1 MPISAPAEPPGARV
15 HRQQVVQRAHRP
27 RAPRVRGGREPVVHR
42 VHRVDVHGV
51 VVGVGEERGGVERD
65 ARRSRRAAH
74 EHVAGAETPAEGKAS
89 GVRLRHAGG
98 HLEAHEFFRGV
109 PSQCLRGPGE
119 DRAERV
125 PTLKRA
131 LGGDQ
136 HRQAETFS
144 FRRFFVFRLVANLH
158 RPYDPRDVSYDARTR
173 WSCRLREPSDGVGR
187 LPRLAERSFANE
199 RALVLRKSFG
209 TEKASRL
216 RERRLE
222 LDLRRERGE
231 RPGDARRRHGT
242 SDRGGHLVSRS
253 RLVAIEKDSRKG
265 FRNALVAFS
274 VGARAET
281 TDTTFFAVNLPR
293 AVWGARLGRAL
304 DAELGE
310 VGGEA
315 RGCVGGAP
323 RA

>member
-42 VHRVDVHGV
+42 VHRVDVHRV
-51 VVGVGEERGGVERD
+51 VVGVGEERSGVELY

-74 EHVAGAETPAEGKAS
+74 EHVAGVETPAEGKAS

-109 PSQCLRGPGE
+109 PSQRLRGPGE

-136 HRQAETFS
+136 HRQAKTFS
-144 FRRFFVFRLVANLH
+144 FRRFFVFRFVANLH

-173 WSCRLREPSDGVGR
+173 WLCRLRASDGVGR

-199 RALVLRKSFG
+199 RVLVLRKSFG
-209 TEKASRL
+209 TEKASRF

-231 RPGDARRRHGT
+231 RPGDARRRRGT

-253 RLVAIEKDSRKG
+253 RLVAIEKDSRKS